1 METFQVI
8 LEGRCLEGFDPAEV
22 RSALADLMGQTE
34 AIAEQLLGAHEFI
47 VKSRVD
53 IVTST
58 RYVEALRS
66 IGVASWVVPETLNLD
81 VDLAV
86 SLIDT
91 NREFAVV
98 GRKHSRVPDAT
109 RLATPDT
116 QLQHGRSAS
125 TQTSVFGWF
134 VLAGTAF
141 ALTVGGLA
149 VLASSGRA
157 GKDASMPAS
166 APAPAQQ
173 IRGHEAPNR

>member
-8 LEGRCLEGFDPAEV
+8 LDGRCLEGFDPAEV
-22 RSALADLMGQTE
+22 RSALAELLGQTE
-34 AIAEQLLGAHEFI
+34 AVAEQLLAGSE
-47 VKSRVD
+47 VVVTSRMD

-58 RYVEALRS
+58 RRVEALRS
-66 IGVASWVVPETLNLD
+66 IGVASWVVPEVLNLD

-86 SLIDT
+86 SLMNT
-91 NREFAVV
+91 NPEFGVV
-98 GRKHSRVPDAT
+98 GRRYSRVPDAT

-125 TQTSVFGWF
+125 KQASVFGWF

-157 GKDASMPAS
+157 GKDDSTPVS
-166 APAPAQQ
+166 APAPALQVPTG
-173 IRGHEAPNR
+173 RPPP